1 MAKNRNYSYKDVN
14 MLTASQVVAGNFKSN
29 IGELSTVRSDW
40 TEQYANDLESRI
52 NQTIETHLGID
63 AKKDLRDSTSGLSV
77 VQISAKRD
85 LSFFKTQIDDDF
97 KSTPLVRDEILNTL
111 GFSKH
116 LRNVQRNNQESLI
129 QLLYAFKKNMT
140 DSLRNQIT
148 DKGLS
153 GILIDKIIGYAETF
167 KEANVN
173 QEGLKQTTK
182 EISKEVIDVF
192 NGIYD
197 EIIGICKKVSNYYQ
211 FDAVKQEQF
220 TFSKVVSN
228 LGSARKA
235 PVETPPVAAPQA

>member
-1 MAKNRNYSYKDVN
+1 
-14 MLTASQVVAGNFKSN
+14 
-29 IGELSTVRSDW
+29 
-40 TEQYANDLESRI
+40 
-52 NQTIETHLGID
+52 
-63 AKKDLRDSTSGLSV
+63 
-77 VQISAKRD
+77 
-85 LSFFKTQIDDDF
+85 
-97 KSTPLVRDEILNTL
+97 
-111 GFSKH
+111 
-116 LRNVQRNNQESLI
+116 
-129 QLLYAFKKNMT
+129 MT

-182 EISKEVIDVF
+182 EVSKEVIDVF

-220 TFSKVVSN
+220 TFSKVVGN

-235 PVETPPVAAPQA
+235 PVETPPVAAPQV

>member
-1 MAKNRNYSYKDVN
+1 MTKNRNYSYKDVN
-14 MLTASQVVAGNFKSN
+14 MLTASKIVAGNFKLN

-40 TEQYANDLESRI
+40 TEQYATDLVSRI
-52 NQTIETHLGID
+52 DQSIETYLGID
-63 AKKDLRDSTSGLSV
+63 AKKDLRDATSGLSV

-116 LRNVQRNNQESLI
+116 LRDVQKNNQESLI

-140 DSLRNQIT
+140 DTLRNQIA

-153 GILIDKIIGYAETF
+153 GTLIDKIMDYAETF
-167 KEANVN
+167 KDANAN

-182 EISKEVIDVF
+182 EISKEVVGVF

-197 EIIGICKKVSNYYQ
+197 EIIGICKKASNYYQ
-211 FDAVKQEQF
+211 FDAVKKE
-220 TFSKVVSN
+220 
-228 LGSARKA
+228 
-235 PVETPPVAAPQA
+235 